1 MLLVTIVLIKSFT
14 QGRVMTS
21 KLTIKQDAFVKAYL
35 LNGGNATQAAIKA
48 GYSEKTAQAIGAE
61 NLTKPVI
68 QNAIKA
74 HQQEQ
79 HSQFIWEK
87 AKKLEALQSIINMA
101 MTENKDKGMLNATA
115 AIAAIKA
122 HNEMQ
127 GDNAP
132 IETNNT
138 IKVSSSLA
146 ERLTAGSKR

>member
-1 MLLVTIVLIKSFT
+1 MAHIEYHQHTE
-14 QGRVMTS
+14 
-21 KLTIKQDAFVKAYL
+21 KLTLKQSAFIKEYL

-48 GYSEKTAQAIGAE
+48 GYSKKTAQAIGAE

-68 QNAIKA
+68 QKAIKI
-74 HQQEQ
+74 HQQQAHNE
-79 HSQFIWEK
+79 FIWSK
-87 AKKLEALQSIINMA
+87 TKKLVALQSIIETA
-101 MTENKDKGMLNATA
+101 MTEHQEKGVLNATA

-132 IETNNT
+132 LETNT
-138 IKVSSSLA
+138 SIKVSATLA

>member
-1 MLLVTIVLIKSFT
+1 
-14 QGRVMTS
+14 MTTHTNE
-21 KLTIKQDAFVKAYL
+21 LTLKQDAFIKSYL

-48 GYSEKTAQAIGAE
+48 GYSEKTAYSIGQE
-61 NLTKPVI
+61 NLSKPVI
-68 QNAIKA
+68 QNALKA

-79 HSQFIWEK
+79 HSQFLWSK
-87 AKKLEALQSIINMA
+87 TKKLVALQTIIDTA
-101 MTENKDKGMLNATA
+101 MTEHQEKGMLNASA

-132 IETNNT
+132 IETNN
-138 IKVSSSLA
+138 ILKVSSSLA

>member
-1 MLLVTIVLIKSFT
+1 
-14 QGRVMTS
+14 MTANTNE
-21 KLTIKQDAFVKAYL
+21 LTLKQSAFIKAYL

-48 GYSEKTAQAIGAE
+48 GYSEKTEQAIGAE
-61 NLTKPVI
+61 NLKKPVI

-74 HQQEQ
+74 HQQQAHNE
-79 HSQFIWEK
+79 FIWSK
-87 AKKLEALQSIINMA
+87 TKKLVALQSIIETA
-101 MTENKDKGMLNATA
+101 MTEHQEKGMLNASA

-132 IETNNT
+132 IETNST
-138 IKVSSSLA
+138 LKVSATLA

>member
-1 MLLVTIVLIKSFT
+1 
-14 QGRVMTS
+14 MTTHTNE
-21 KLTIKQDAFVKAYL
+21 LTLKQDAFIKSYL

-48 GYSEKTAQAIGAE
+48 GYSAKTAYSIGQE
-61 NLTKPVI
+61 NLSKPVI
-68 QNAIKA
+68 QNHIKA
-74 HQQEQ
+74 HQQQ
-79 HSQFIWEK
+79 AHNDFIWSK
-87 AKKLEALQSIINMA
+87 TKKLVALQSIINKA
-101 MTENKDKGMLNATA
+101 MTEHNEKGMLNAQA

-138 IKVSSSLA
+138 IKVTSSLA

>member
-1 MLLVTIVLIKSFT
+1 
-14 QGRVMTS
+14 MTS

-79 HSQFIWEK
+79 YSQFIWAK
-87 AKKLEALQSIINMA
+87 TKKLEALQSIINMA
-101 MTENKDKGMLNATA
+101 MTESKDKGMLNATA

-132 IETNNT
+132 IASTNT
-138 IKVSSSLA
+138 IKVSSTLA
-146 ERLTAGSKR
+146 GRLTAGSKR

>member
-1 MLLVTIVLIKSFT
+1 
-14 QGRVMTS
+14 MTS

-115 AIAAIKA
+115 AIKA

>member
-1 MLLVTIVLIKSFT
+1 
-14 QGRVMTS
+14 MTS

-74 HQQEQ
+74 HQQQAHNE
-79 HSQFIWEK
+79 FIWSK
-87 AKKLEALQSIINMA
+87 TKKLVALQSIIETA
-101 MTENKDKGMLNATA
+101 MTEHQEKGMLNASA

-132 IETNNT
+132 IDSTST
-138 IKVSSSLA
+138 IKVSSTLA
-146 ERLTAGSKR
+146 GRLTAGSKR

>member
-1 MLLVTIVLIKSFT
+1 
-14 QGRVMTS
+14 MTANTS
-21 KLTIKQDAFVKAYL
+21 ELTLKQDAFIKAYL

-48 GYSEKTAQAIGAE
+48 GYSAKTAQAIGAE

-68 QNAIKA
+68 QNALKA

-79 HSQFIWEK
+79 HSQFIWSK
-87 AKKLEALQSIINMA
+87 TKKLVALQSIIETA
-101 MTENKDKGMLNATA
+101 MTEHQEKGVLNATA

-132 IETNNT
+132 LETNT
-138 IKVSSSLA
+138 SIKVSATLA

>member
-1 MLLVTIVLIKSFT
+1 MI
-14 QGRVMTS
+14 S

-35 LNGGNATQAAIKA
+35 LNGGNATQAAVKA
-48 GYSEKTAQAIGAE
+48 GYSEKTVRAIGAE

-68 QNAIKA
+68 QEAIKV
-74 HQQEQ
+74 HQQQ
-79 HSQFIWEK
+79 ANSDFIWSK
-87 AKKLEALQSIINMA
+87 TKKLEALQSIIDAA
-101 MTENKDKGMLNATA
+101 MTEHQDKGMLNAQA

>member
-1 MLLVTIVLIKSFT
+1 M
-14 QGRVMTS
+14 QGGVMII

-35 LNGGNATQAAIKA
+35 LNGGNATQAAVKA

-61 NLTKPVI
+61 NLTKPVVRE
-68 QNAIKA
+68 AIKV
-74 HQQEQ
+74 HQQQ
-79 HSQFIWEK
+79 ANSDFIWSK
-87 AKKLEALQSIINMA
+87 TKKLEALQSIIDAA
-101 MTENKDKGMLNATA
+101 MTEHQDKGMLNAQA

-122 HNEMQ
+122 HNEMK
-127 GDNAP
+127 GDNAS